1 MPALKDMLNP
11 ADQKWAEER
20 AKAAKS
26 PTHKGD
32 IPPELYQL
40 ALHAVYFGFEAVE
53 AVMRGHIIDVDE
65 NGKISHI
72 PYTFET
78 MVGLNQAARKVRYR
92 QIIDEGDIQATSM
105 AGITSDKGFAD
116 AIRRKSNEIR
126 KEV

>member
-20 AKAAKS
+20 AKAAKNPS
-26 PTHKGD
+26 HKGD

-40 ALHAVYFGFEAVE
+40 GLHGLYFCFEAVE
-53 AVMRGHIIDVDE
+53 AVMRGHIIDVAED
-65 NGKISHI
+65 GKVTHI

-78 MVGLNQAARKVRYR
+78 MVGLNQAARKARYR
-92 QIIDEGDIQATSM
+92 QIVDEGDIQASSM
-105 AGITSDKGFAD
+105 AGITADKSFAE
-116 AIRRKSNEIR
+116 AIRKKSNEIR